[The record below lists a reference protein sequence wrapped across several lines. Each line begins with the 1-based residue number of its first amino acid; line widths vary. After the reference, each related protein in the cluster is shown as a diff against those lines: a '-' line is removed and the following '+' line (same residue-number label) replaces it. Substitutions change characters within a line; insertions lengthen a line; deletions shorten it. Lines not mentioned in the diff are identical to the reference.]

1 MVRRYRIV
9 DIYSV
14 STEHCVQLPARYSP
28 GPGYVT
34 VVRPQARPPPVLA
47 PATLEIVPTSMLHYR
62 PRVQPH
68 TEQQLRLG
76 PEVTKHLI

>member
-1 MVRRYRIV
+1 M
-9 DIYSV
+9 
-14 STEHCVQLPARYSP
+14 QLPARYSP

-76 PEVTKHLI
+76 PEVTKHSKY